1 MYEKLLEQIEKE
13 RKPLKIELEVETKEI
28 CRWLEEEVITFTEEE
43 AAVYLKFI
51 LIPLHL
57 RGKVTADEVTLVLD
71 TYARLN
77 LLNFKS

>member
-51 LIPLHL
+51 LIPLHR